1 MNKIYKV
8 KKNAAGN
15 SVACSE
21 FAKGHTKKAV
31 LGSLLVIGALGMATT
46 ASAQQ
51 TGNTANK
58 TTGRDSTV
66 GGGNSNKATG
76 ANSTVSGGRTTKPQ
90 TMAQPSVVAV
100 STKPQA

>member
-31 LGSLLVIGALGMATT
+31 LSSLLVIGALGMA
-46 ASAQQ
+46 S
-51 TGNTANK
+51 TANAQA
-58 TTGRDSTV
+58 
-66 GGGNSNKATG
+66 SNKSFSLLNTFLYAL
-76 ANSTVSGGRTTKPQ
+76 AYSSCVLYLFFIAS
-90 TMAQPSVVAV
+90 S
-100 STKPQA
+100 SC

>member
-1 MNKIYKV
+1 MNRIYKV

-21 FAKGHTKKAV
+21 FAKGHAKKAV

-51 TGNTANK
+51 TGSTANK
-58 TTGRDSTV
+58 TTGTTQPSV
-66 GGGNSNKATG
+66 
-76 ANSTVSGGRTTKPQ
+76 VVITTKPQ
-90 TMAQPSVVAV
+90 A
-100 STKPQA
+100 